1 MYSYCEILILNLS
14 WDEVVVIQFQT
25 LQAVLKSLVKKKIK

>member
-1 MYSYCEILILNLS
+1 MYSYCEIRILNLS

-25 LQAVLKSLVKKKIK
+25 LKAVLKSLVNCNV